1 MRKSFKY
8 RIKLTKKQVRLLRLT
23 LDECR
28 WLYNQ
33 CLEQRILAFEE
44 LGQTLSME
52 DQHAMLTLMKEER
65 QSLNL
70 AHSQVLQNVIRRLD
84 LAFEAFFRRCK
95 SGEIPGFPR
104 FRGHHRYQSFCYP
117 QSGFSLEANTLKL
130 SKIGKLRIILHR
142 PVEGQIKTC
151 TISVNAVGEWY
162 VSFSCEVD
170 AKKLPQKET
179 SVGIDVGI
187 ESFATLS
194 DGNVIENPRFLKKSA
209 KNLAKIQCKKD
220 KVEKGTPARKK
231 YVKALAKVHN
241 RIKNQREDFCH
252 KAARKIVDE
261 YQAICI
267 EDLNITNMIEGSPL
281 AKSILD
287 VSWNR
292 FRQFLIYKAEEA
304 GRLVGLV
311 EPAYTTQTCSQ
322 CGSRNKKKLG
332 DRQHVCEQCGYKA
345 HRDFNASLNILAFGL
360 EGQGISPRSPLIYA
374 RE

>member
-8 RIKLTKKQVRLLRLT
+8 RIKLTKKQVRLLRQM

-44 LGQTLSME
+44 LGHTLSME

-65 QSLNL
+65 LSLNL
-70 AHSQVLQNVIRRLD
+70 VHSQVLQNVIRRLD
-84 LAFEAFFRRCK
+84 LSFEAFFRRCK
-95 SGEIPGFPR
+95 AGETPGFPR
-104 FRGHHRYQSFCYP
+104 FRGYHRYQSFCYP
-117 QSGFSLEANTLKL
+117 QSGFSLEGNTLKL
-130 SKIGKLRIILHR
+130 SKVGKLRVILHR
-142 PVEGQIKTC
+142 PIEGKIKTC

-170 AKKLPQKET
+170 AKRLPQKET

-194 DGNVIENPRFLKKSA
+194 DGKVIANPRFLKKSA
-209 KNLAKIQCKKD
+209 KNLAKIQRKKD
-220 KVEKGTPARKK
+220 KTEKGTPARKK

-241 RIKNQREDFCH
+241 RIRNQRKDFCH

-304 GRLVGLV
+304 GRRVGLV
-311 EPAYTTQTCSQ
+311 DPAYTTQTCSQ
-322 CGSRNKKKLG
+322 CGSRSKKELSN
-332 DRQHVCEQCGYKA
+332 RMHICEQCGYKA
-345 HRDFNASLNILAFGL
+345 HRDFNASLNILALGL
-360 EGQGISPRSPLIYA
+360 EGQGISPRSPRINA